1 MIQQWMQ
8 LANSIAASGEGDF
21 WFPKQAST
29 VASSVD
35 DVYYFIYWVSVFFLV
50 LIVGLLVYFAKKY
63 QMKNRTQKA
72 ESQFHHSNLVEV
84 VWTIPPLIISV
95 IIFWVSTVAFINQ
108 KTMPEDSY
116 EIYVRGWKWAWQF
129 TYPNGYE
136 DSVLHVPKDRPVK
149 LIMSS
154 DDVLHSFFIPA
165 FRVKQD
171 VVPGRY
177 TNLWFE
183 ATDAGEYNIFCTEYC
198 GTRHSD
204 MLTKIIVHEDGEF
217 DTWLADASNILD
229 KLSPVEAGAYL
240 YEKKGCNQCH
250 SVDGSSG
257 VGPSFKGKWG
267 TERGLVTGEKVAID
281 ENYIRESVL
290 MPQAKVAEGY
300 APVMPTYQGKLKD
313 GEISAIIEYIKS
325 LK

>member
-1 MIQQWMQ
+1 
-8 LANSIAASGEGDF
+8 
-21 WFPKQAST
+21 
-29 VASSVD
+29 
-35 DVYYFIYWVSVFFLV
+35 
-50 LIVGLLVYFAKKY
+50 
-63 QMKNRTQKA
+63 
-72 ESQFHHSNLVEV
+72 
-84 VWTIPPLIISV
+84 
-95 IIFWVSTVAFINQ
+95 
-108 KTMPEDSY
+108 
-116 EIYVRGWKWAWQF
+116 
-129 TYPNGYE
+129 
-136 DSVLHVPKDRPVK
+136 
-149 LIMSS
+149 MSS

-183 ATDAGEYNIFCTEYC
+183 ATESGEYDIFCTEYC

-257 VGPSFKGKWG
+257 VGPSFKGK
-267 TERGLVTGEKVAID
+267 GEPNVASLPVKRSPLMRTI
-281 ENYIRESVL
+281 SVSL
-290 MPQAKVAEGY
+290 YSCRRQKLPKATP
-300 APVMPTYQGKLKD
+300 PVMPTYQGKLKD

>member
-1 MIQQWMQ
+1 MC
-8 LANSIAASGEGDF
+8 
-21 WFPKQAST
+21 
-29 VASSVD
+29 VAGNGLGSSR
-35 DVYYFIYWVSVFFLV
+35 I
-50 LIVGLLVYFAKKY
+50 
-63 QMKNRTQKA
+63 R
-72 ESQFHHSNLVEV
+72 
-84 VWTIPPLIISV
+84 
-95 IIFWVSTVAFINQ
+95 
-108 KTMPEDSY
+108 
-116 EIYVRGWKWAWQF
+116 
-129 TYPNGYE
+129 NGYE

-183 ATDAGEYNIFCTEYC
+183 ATDSGEYDIFCTEYC

-257 VGPSFKGKWG
+257 VGPSFK
-267 TERGLVTGEKVAID
+267 LVSGEPNVASLPVKRSPLMRI
-281 ENYIRESVL
+281 ISVSL
-290 MPQAKVAEGY
+290 HSCRRQKVAEGY